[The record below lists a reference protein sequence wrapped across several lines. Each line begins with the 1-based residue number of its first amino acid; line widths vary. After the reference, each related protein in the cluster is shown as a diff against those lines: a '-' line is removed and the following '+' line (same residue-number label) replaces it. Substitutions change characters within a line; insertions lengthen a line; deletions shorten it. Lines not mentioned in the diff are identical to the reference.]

1 MEFDWKVIIDYFPDL
16 LAGVKVTLSIT
27 ILSLMIG
34 LIFGLALALARIS
47 GWKIISWPAYVYIE
61 FFRTTPPLVQIVWFY
76 FVVPVIIGMELSA
89 FQAASIA
96 LGLNIAAFLG
106 EIFRAGIQGID
117 KTQIDATRVLGLGSM
132 DSYRYVILPQAFR
145 IVLPPTTTTIM
156 LLMKGT
162 SLATAIGTL
171 ELMRVGQLISLETF
185 RPFEILTA
193 VAVIYFLI
201 TYPVAYG
208 MRRLERKMQ
217 IGEI

>member
-1 MEFDWKVIIDYFPDL
+1 LEFDWKVIIDYFPDL

-27 ILSLMIG
+27 ILSLLIG
-34 LIFGLALALARIS
+34 LVFGLALALARIS

-117 KTQIDATRVLGLGSM
+117 KTQIDATRVLGLGSI

-193 VAVIYFLI
+193 VALIYFLI

>member
-27 ILSLMIG
+27 ILSLLIG
-34 LIFGLALALARIS
+34 LVFGLALALARIS

-96 LGLNIAAFLG
+96 LGLNIAAFFG
-106 EIFRAGIQGID
+106 EIFRTGIQGID
-117 KTQIDATRVLGLGSM
+117 KTQIDATRVLGLGSI

-193 VAVIYFLI
+193 VALIYFLI

>member
-27 ILSLMIG
+27 ILSLLIG
-34 LIFGLALALARIS
+34 LVFGLALALARIS

-117 KTQIDATRVLGLGSM
+117 KTQIDATKVLGLGSI

-193 VAVIYFLI
+193 VALIYFLI

>member
-27 ILSLMIG
+27 IFSLLIG
-34 LIFGLALALARIS
+34 LVFGLALALARIS

-117 KTQIDATRVLGLGSM
+117 KTQIDATRVLGLSSK

-193 VAVIYFLI
+193 VALIYFLI

>member
-27 ILSLMIG
+27 IFSLLIG
-34 LIFGLALALARIS
+34 LVFGLALALARIS

-193 VAVIYFLI
+193 VALIYFLI

>member
-1 MEFDWKVIIDYFPDL
+1 LEFDWKVIIDYFPDL

-27 ILSLMIG
+27 ILSLLIG
-34 LIFGLALALARIS
+34 LVFGLALALARIS
-47 GWKIISWPAYVYIE
+47 GLKIISWPAYVYIE

-117 KTQIDATRVLGLGSM
+117 KTQIDATRVLGLDSV

-145 IVLPPTTTTIM
+145 IVLPPTTSTIM

-193 VAVIYFLI
+193 VALIYFLI

>member
-27 ILSLMIG
+27 ILSLLIG
-34 LIFGLALALARIS
+34 LVFGLALALARIS

-96 LGLNIAAFLG
+96 LGLNIAAFFG
-106 EIFRAGIQGID
+106 EIFRTGIQGID
-117 KTQIDATRVLGLGSM
+117 KTQIDATRVLGLGSI

>member
-27 ILSLMIG
+27 ILSLLIG
-34 LIFGLALALARIS
+34 LVFGLALALARIS

-117 KTQIDATRVLGLGSM
+117 KTQIDATRVLGLGSI

-162 SLATAIGTL
+162 SLATAFGTL

-193 VAVIYFLI
+193 VALIYFLI

>member
-27 ILSLMIG
+27 IFSLLIG
-34 LIFGLALALARIS
+34 LVFGLALALARIS

-89 FQAASIA
+89 FLAASIA

-185 RPFEILTA
+185 RPFEILTT
-193 VAVIYFLI
+193 VALIYFLI
-201 TYPVAYG
+201 TYPVAYV

>member
-27 ILSLMIG
+27 ILSLLIG
-34 LIFGLALALARIS
+34 LVFGLALALARIS

-96 LGLNIAAFLG
+96 FGLNIAAFFG
-106 EIFRAGIQGID
+106 EIFLTGIQGID
-117 KTQIDATRVLGLGSM
+117 KTQIDATRVLGLGSI

-193 VAVIYFLI
+193 VALIYFLI

>member
-27 ILSLMIG
+27 ILSLLIG
-34 LIFGLALALARIS
+34 LVFGLALALARIS

-117 KTQIDATRVLGLGSM
+117 KTQIDATKVLGLDSM

-208 MRRLERKMQ
+208 MRQLERKMQ

>member
-1 MEFDWKVIIDYFPDL
+1 LEFDWKVIIDYFPDL

-27 ILSLMIG
+27 ILSLLIG
-34 LIFGLALALARIS
+34 LVFGLALALARIS

-96 LGLNIAAFLG
+96 LGLNIAAFFG
-106 EIFRAGIQGID
+106 EIFRTGIQGID
-117 KTQIDATRVLGLGSM
+117 KTQIDATRVLGLGSI

-193 VAVIYFLI
+193 VALIYFLI

>member
-1 MEFDWKVIIDYFPDL
+1 MEFYWKVIIDYFPDL

-27 ILSLMIG
+27 ILSL
-34 LIFGLALALARIS
+34 LICLVFGLALALARIS

-117 KTQIDATRVLGLGSM
+117 KTQIDATRVLGLGSI

-193 VAVIYFLI
+193 VALIYFLI
-201 TYPVAYG
+201 TYPVAYF

>member
-1 MEFDWKVIIDYFPDL
+1 MEFDRKVIIDYFPDL

-27 ILSLMIG
+27 IFSLLIG
-34 LIFGLALALARIS
+34 LVFGLALALARIS

>member
-27 ILSLMIG
+27 ILSLLIG
-34 LIFGLALALARIS
+34 LVFGLALALARIS

-171 ELMRVGQLISLETF
+171 EVMRVGQLISLETF

>member
-27 ILSLMIG
+27 IFSLLIG
-34 LIFGLALALARIS
+34 LVFGLALALARIS

>member
-1 MEFDWKVIIDYFPDL
+1 
-16 LAGVKVTLSIT
+16 
-27 ILSLMIG
+27 
-34 LIFGLALALARIS
+34 
-47 GWKIISWPAYVYIE
+47 
-61 FFRTTPPLVQIVWFY
+61 
-76 FVVPVIIGMELSA
+76 MELSA

-162 SLATAIGTL
+162 SLATAIGL
-171 ELMRVGQLISLETF
+171 SLIH
-185 RPFEILTA
+185 I
-193 VAVIYFLI
+193 
-201 TYPVAYG
+201 
-208 MRRLERKMQ
+208 
-217 IGEI
+217 

>member
-27 ILSLMIG
+27 IFSLLIG
-34 LIFGLALALARIS
+34 LVFGLALALARIS

-89 FQAASIA
+89 FLAASIA

-117 KTQIDATRVLGLGSM
+117 KTQIDATRVLGLSSK

-193 VAVIYFLI
+193 VALIYFLI

>member
-27 ILSLMIG
+27 ILSLLIG
-34 LIFGLALALARIS
+34 LVFGLALALARIS

-185 RPFEILTA
+185 RPYSSRINLLFNYLPGSLWYA
-193 VAVIYFLI
+193 SA
-201 TYPVAYG
+201 
-208 MRRLERKMQ
+208 
-217 IGEI
+217 

>member
-27 ILSLMIG
+27 ILSLLIG
-34 LIFGLALALARIS
+34 LVFGLALALARIS

-117 KTQIDATRVLGLGSM
+117 KTQIDATRVLGLSSK

-145 IVLPPTTTTIM
+145 IVLPPTTSTIM

-193 VAVIYFLI
+193 VALIYFLI

>member
-27 ILSLMIG
+27 ILSLLIG
-34 LIFGLALALARIS
+34 LVFGLALALARIS

-89 FQAASIA
+89 FLAASIA

-117 KTQIDATRVLGLGSM
+117 KTQIDATRVLGLSSK

-193 VAVIYFLI
+193 VALIYFLI
-201 TYPVAYG
+201 TYPVAYV

>member
-27 ILSLMIG
+27 ILSLLIG
-34 LIFGLALALARIS
+34 LVFGLALALARIS

-185 RPFEILTA
+185 RPIEILTA

>member
-27 ILSLMIG
+27 ILSLLIG
-34 LIFGLALALARIS
+34 LVFGLALALARIS

-106 EIFRAGIQGID
+106 EIFRAGIQEND
-117 KTQIDATRVLGLGSM
+117 KTQIDATRVLGLGSI

-193 VAVIYFLI
+193 VALIYFLI

>member
-27 ILSLMIG
+27 ILSLLIG
-34 LIFGLALALARIS
+34 LVFGLALALARIS

-96 LGLNIAAFLG
+96 LGLNIAAFFG

-117 KTQIDATRVLGLGSM
+117 KTQIDATRVLGLGSI

-193 VAVIYFLI
+193 VALIYFLI

>member
-27 ILSLMIG
+27 ILSLLIG
-34 LIFGLALALARIS
+34 LVFGLALALARIS

-117 KTQIDATRVLGLGSM
+117 KTQIDATRVLGLGSI

-193 VAVIYFLI
+193 VALIYF
-201 TYPVAYG
+201 
-208 MRRLERKMQ
+208 
-217 IGEI
+217 

>member
-27 ILSLMIG
+27 ILSLLIG
-34 LIFGLALALARIS
+34 LVFGLALALARIS

-76 FVVPVIIGMELSA
+76 FVVPVIIGVELSA

-117 KTQIDATRVLGLGSM
+117 KTQIDATRVLGLGSI

-193 VAVIYFLI
+193 VALIYFLI

-208 MRRLERKMQ
+208 MRRLEQKMQ

>member
-27 ILSLMIG
+27 ILSLLIG
-34 LIFGLALALARIS
+34 LVFGLALALARIS

-185 RPFEILTA
+185 PIMLFASVLRFWL
-193 VAVIYFLI
+193 
-201 TYPVAYG
+201 
-208 MRRLERKMQ
+208 M
-217 IGEI
+217 

>member
-1 MEFDWKVIIDYFPDL
+1 MQFDWKVIIDYFPDL

-27 ILSLMIG
+27 ILSLLIG
-34 LIFGLALALARIS
+34 LVFGLALALARIS

-117 KTQIDATRVLGLGSM
+117 KTQIDATRVLGLGSI

-193 VAVIYFLI
+193 VALIYFLI

>member
-27 ILSLMIG
+27 IFSLLIG
-34 LIFGLALALARIS
+34 LVFGLALALARIS

-89 FQAASIA
+89 FLAASIA

-117 KTQIDATRVLGLGSM
+117 KTQIDATRVLGLSSK

-185 RPFEILTA
+185 RPFEILTT
-193 VAVIYFLI
+193 VALIYFLI

>member
-27 ILSLMIG
+27 ILSLLIG
-34 LIFGLALALARIS
+34 LVFGLALALARIS

-96 LGLNIAAFLG
+96 LGLNIAAFFG
-106 EIFRAGIQGID
+106 EIFRTGIQGID
-117 KTQIDATRVLGLGSM
+117 KTQIDATRVLGLGSI

-193 VAVIYFLI
+193 VALIYFLI

-217 IGEI
+217 IGDI

>member
-16 LAGVKVTLSIT
+16 LAGVKVTLLIT
-27 ILSLMIG
+27 ILSLLIG
-34 LIFGLALALARIS
+34 LVFGLALALARIS

-117 KTQIDATRVLGLGSM
+117 KTQIDATRVLGLGSI

-193 VAVIYFLI
+193 VALIYFLI